1 MFNLIEG
8 PIDEHKY
15 AVFQYIPFAPDGLFL
30 STERTTAMKFAIRS
44 SSGKSTFPKGM

>member
-30 STERTTAMKFAIRS
+30 STERCKDIAEGRS
-44 SSGKSTFPKGM
+44 A